1 MIRSY
6 INTYFT
12 SRAASISVLDIVE
25 EVSIQSS
32 SLILANYRATS
43 NSELLERSCN
53 DRWPREED
61 RGEAREVKRNES
73 NP

>member
-1 MIRSY
+1 MRS
-6 INTYFT
+6 I
-12 SRAASISVLDIVE
+12 LLCHDIVE